1 MPLRYGA
8 TRLWS
13 CLRAPAKVLRPFPLL
28 PYGMPGAEGELVAPL
43 INASNHTHQRFSYE
57 VELEDHPPLTTL
69 VVPPLTVGEACS
81 TAALSYGRA

>member
-1 MPLRYGA
+1 MVGWSVVVVA
-8 TRLWS
+8 T
-13 CLRAPAKVLRPFPLL
+13 PTKVLQPIPLL
-28 PYGMPGAEGELVAPL
+28 PYGMPGAEGSLVAPL

-69 VVPPLTVGEACS
+69 VVPPLTVGEACP

>member
-1 MPLRYGA
+1 MVGWSAVVVA
-8 TRLWS
+8 T
-13 CLRAPAKVLRPFPLL
+13 PAKVLRHIQLL
-28 PYGMPGAEGELVAPL
+28 PYGGMPGAEGELVAPL
-43 INASNHTHQRFSYE
+43 INASNHTHQRFSNE